1 MLIHGFLA
9 FAPQKENINLWCVFC
24 FAKHTNV
31 LSIFDH
37 VLHLTTF
44 LHHPDHL
51 PPPPRPP
58 SSTTPTTTL
67 GALVRAPDFLTFES
81 RQKKVERLTT
91 DFSFFPCCNRQTFE
105 SKKSR
110 WRPKI
115 LRKIG
120 GHPVKCTK
128 TCVYGVAVVFQH
140 LCAMCST
147 SHTQAIP
154 VGKNLPFKC
163 TIKKWQLI
171 PAISVCTPLVIAHSK
186 GNKKKTKKLLATCF
200 PIFLV
205 PQLQCT
211 GDLRSK
217 RDQQITEYRCIH
229 GQLFTYPPI
238 HPPTW

>member
-1 MLIHGFLA
+1 M
-9 FAPQKENINLWCVFC
+9 FC